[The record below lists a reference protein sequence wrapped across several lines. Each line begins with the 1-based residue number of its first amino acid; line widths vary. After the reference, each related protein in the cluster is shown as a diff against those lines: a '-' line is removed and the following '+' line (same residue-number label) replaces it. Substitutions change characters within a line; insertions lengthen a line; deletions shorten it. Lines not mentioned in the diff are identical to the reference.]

1 MIAAL
6 GLGVV
11 IRVKWSRTMPALKFH
26 PALESLD
33 ARALPSAVL
42 TAPTDPVP
50 VVIAAPPAS
59 HPLQG
64 AGQGEYTDPTFGH
77 VDAGIAHS
85 LHGTVA
91 LQGLGTFDLSGWV
104 NGTGMILGGRA
115 TGHLV
120 LTNATGSLTIELHG
134 PVQPGFAPI
143 PSDLVY
149 SISGGTGAYAHAKG
163 YGVTHLTFTPYPA
176 PMPPVT
182 PPAVPAVAAMPSAP
196 TPVLCPMP
204 MPQPGGHFN
213 IAFS

>member
-1 MIAAL
+1 MRATTF
-6 GLGVV
+6 
-11 IRVKWSRTMPALKFH
+11 R
-26 PALESLD
+26 PALETLD

-59 HPLQG
+59 HPLHG
-64 AGQGEYTDPTFGH
+64 VGQGEYTDPAFGH
-77 VDAGIAHS
+77 VDAGISHS

-91 LQGLGTFDLSGWV
+91 LQGLGTFDMTGWV

-115 TGHLV
+115 MGQLT
-120 LTNATGSLTIELHG
+120 LTNAKGSLTLELHG
-134 PVQPGFAPI
+134 PIQPGFAQI
-143 PSDLVY
+143 PSELVY

-163 YGVTHLTFTPYPA
+163 YGVTHLTFMPYLM
-176 PMPPVT
+176 PMQPVT
-182 PPAVPAVAAMPSAP
+182 PPAVPAVATTPPVP